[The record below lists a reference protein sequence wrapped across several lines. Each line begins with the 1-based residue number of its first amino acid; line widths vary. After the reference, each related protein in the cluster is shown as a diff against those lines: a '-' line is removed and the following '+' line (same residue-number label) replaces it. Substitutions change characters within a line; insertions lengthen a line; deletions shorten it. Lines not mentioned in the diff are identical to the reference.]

1 MNVVKVEKEF
11 GGKLFSLETGKL
23 AKQAGGAVVV
33 GYADTIVLS
42 TVCTA
47 DPRPGLDFFP
57 LTVDYRE
64 RFQAAGKIPGGRF
77 HKKEGAPSD
86 KEILTMRMTDRPL
99 RPLFPK
105 SFNDEVQIMAQ
116 VLSADGQND
125 PDILSINGASA
136 ALTVSSIPFFGPIG
150 AVRVGRIEGQFIINP
165 TQEQVE
171 NGDLDL
177 IVASNKEGVCMLEG
191 DARELE
197 EEEIIQAIL
206 FGNEAAQQ
214 MIALQEELAEK
225 AGIPAKEYTEE
236 AVENPFEEQIN
247 TEFAAAIREAACD
260 EAKQVR
266 REAVSELKK
275 SIVEKLTEGLDGD
288 EANERAGQV
297 KEAFETAKKKAIR
310 SMILNDGER
319 LDGRGFEDVRP
330 LYCEVGLLPMAHGSA
345 IFQRGETQSL
355 VTTTLG
361 TGRDEQIVQGLG
373 EEYKRRFLLHYYFP
387 SFSVGEVR
395 MPRGPGRREIGHGM
409 LAERSLKAVLPPWE
423 DFPYTI
429 RLVSDT
435 LESNGSSSMASVC
448 GGTLAL
454 MDAGIKISRPVAGIS
469 VGLVMEED
477 RWVTITDIMGEEDF
491 TGDMD
496 LKISGS
502 QKGITGIQLDLKVK
516 FISEEIFRKALAQA
530 RDARINILRSMLEVL
545 PEPRG
550 DLSDNAP
557 RLDRIQINPEKI
569 GGVIGPGGKMIR
581 KIEED
586 TGAGLDISDDG
597 TVVISGP
604 NKESVLAAR
613 TFVERLTEE
622 VEVGNSY
629 TGRVVAVKDFGCFV
643 EILPGQEGM
652 VHISEL
658 DDNYVERVDDIV
670 SVGDDVTVRCIGID
684 DQGRVRLS
692 RKAVLIDPD

>member
-1 MNVVKVEKEF
+1 VNVVKVEKEF

-150 AVRVGRIEGQFIINP
+150 AVRVGRIEEQFIINP
-165 TQEQVE
+165 TQEQIE
-171 NGDLDL
+171 NGDIDL

-330 LYCEVGLLPMAHGSA
+330 LYCEVDLLPMAHGSA

-448 GGTLAL
+448 AGTLAL

-469 VGLVMEED
+469 VGLIMEED

-516 FISEEIFRKALAQA
+516 FISEEIIRKAIAQA

-550 DLSDNAP
+550 DLSDSAP

-622 VEVGNSY
+622 VEVGKTY
-629 TGRVVAVKDFGCFV
+629 AGRVVAVKDFGCFA

-658 DDNYVERVDDIV
+658 DDNYVERVDDVV
-670 SVGDDVTVRCIGID
+670 SVGDEITVRCIGID

-692 RKAVLIDPD
+692 RKAVLVDPD

>member
-1 MNVVKVEKEF
+1 LEEVIVNVVKVEKEF
-11 GGKLFSLETGKL
+11 GGKLLSLETGKL

-165 TQEQVE
+165 TQEQIE

-214 MIALQEELAEK
+214 IIAMQEELAEK

-297 KEAFETAKKKAIR
+297 KEAFETVKKKAI
-310 SMILNDGER
+310 
-319 LDGRGFEDVRP
+319 
-330 LYCEVGLLPMAHGSA
+330 
-345 IFQRGETQSL
+345 
-355 VTTTLG
+355 
-361 TGRDEQIVQGLG
+361 
-373 EEYKRRFLLHYYFP
+373 
-387 SFSVGEVR
+387 
-395 MPRGPGRREIGHGM
+395 
-409 LAERSLKAVLPPWE
+409 
-423 DFPYTI
+423 
-429 RLVSDT
+429 
-435 LESNGSSSMASVC
+435 
-448 GGTLAL
+448 
-454 MDAGIKISRPVAGIS
+454 
-469 VGLVMEED
+469 
-477 RWVTITDIMGEEDF
+477 
-491 TGDMD
+491 
-496 LKISGS
+496 
-502 QKGITGIQLDLKVK
+502 
-516 FISEEIFRKALAQA
+516 
-530 RDARINILRSMLEVL
+530 
-545 PEPRG
+545 
-550 DLSDNAP
+550 
-557 RLDRIQINPEKI
+557 
-569 GGVIGPGGKMIR
+569 
-581 KIEED
+581 
-586 TGAGLDISDDG
+586 
-597 TVVISGP
+597 
-604 NKESVLAAR
+604 
-613 TFVERLTEE
+613 
-622 VEVGNSY
+622 
-629 TGRVVAVKDFGCFV
+629 
-643 EILPGQEGM
+643 
-652 VHISEL
+652 
-658 DDNYVERVDDIV
+658 
-670 SVGDDVTVRCIGID
+670 
-684 DQGRVRLS
+684 
-692 RKAVLIDPD
+692 